1 MSSREI
7 ESRTFIYSFVM
18 KQHIFHQTL
27 KKKKKIV
34 YIYVYLCMY
43 KL

>member
-27 KKKKKIV
+27 KKKKKNRV
-34 YIYVYLCMY
+34 YICVFMYV
-43 KL
+43 